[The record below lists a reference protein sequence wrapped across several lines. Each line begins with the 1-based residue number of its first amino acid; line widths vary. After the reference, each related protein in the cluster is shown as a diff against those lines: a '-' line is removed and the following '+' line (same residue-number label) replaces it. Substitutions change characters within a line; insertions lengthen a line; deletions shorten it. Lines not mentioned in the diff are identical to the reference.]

1 MSTNSTHIAY
11 RNGEWIPADTL
22 SVSAY
27 DAGFMQGLTVAEQL
41 RTFDGCLFRLD
52 EHLDRLER
60 SLKIVGVDPGMSRG
74 DWTQLAEELVSRNR
88 NQIEAADDLAVAIW
102 VTPGAYPK
110 YADFASTRPLVGG
123 SAFPIDFVNFHRLYH
138 IGQRL
143 VTAKT
148 RQVSPQNWP
157 VELKCRSRMHYF
169 LADNEARET
178 DSSARA
184 LLLDL
189 DGFVCEASTANV
201 IAYFSQEGLVAP
213 RLEKTLPGISLGA
226 IDDLARQLE
235 LPFHYRDMTVEEFA
249 QADEIILCSTSPCV
263 WPVTQLD
270 GKPVGD
276 GHPGLIFQRLMGAW
290 SELVG
295 VDVLAQAERYANR

>member
-1 MSTNSTHIAY
+1 MSTNSNPIAY
-11 RNGEWIPADTL
+11 RNGAWIPAETL

-27 DAGFMQGLTVAEQL
+27 DAGFMQGLAVAEQL
-41 RTFDGCLFRLD
+41 RTFNGRLFRLN

-60 SLKIVGVDPGMSRG
+60 SLQIVGVDPGMSRS
-74 DWTQLAEELVSRNR
+74 DWTELAEELVSRNR
-88 NQIEAADDLAVAIW
+88 DQIEPADDLAVALW

-110 YADFASTRPLVGG
+110 YAEFVPARPVVGG
-123 SAFPIDFVNFHRLYH
+123 YALPIDFVNFHRLYH
-138 IGQRL
+138 VGQRL

-148 RQVSPQNWP
+148 RQVSPRNWP
-157 VELKCRSRMHYF
+157 VELKCRSRMHYY
-169 LADNEARET
+169 LADKEARET

-201 IAYFSQEGLVAP
+201 IAYFSGEGLVAP
-213 RLEKTLPGISLGA
+213 LLEKTLRGISLGA
-226 IDDLARQLE
+226 VDDLARQLE
-235 LPFHYRDMTVEEFA
+235 LSFHYRDITPEEFA
-249 QADEIILCSTSPCV
+249 KADEIILCSTSPCV

-270 GKPVGD
+270 GKTIGD
-276 GHPGLIFQRLMGAW
+276 GHPGLIFQRLVGAW

-295 VDVLAQAERYANR
+295 VDILAQAERYASR